1 MENKPGIDER
11 LRRAAEQMW
20 LQYFNNCLLKQS
32 LITPDQH
39 RQMKSRILAR
49 RPSRE
54 HTSVS

>member
-1 MENKPGIDER
+1 MENKPGLDEQ

-39 RQMKSRILAR
+39 RQMNSRILAR
-49 RPSRE
+49 NRSKGR
-54 HTSVS
+54 